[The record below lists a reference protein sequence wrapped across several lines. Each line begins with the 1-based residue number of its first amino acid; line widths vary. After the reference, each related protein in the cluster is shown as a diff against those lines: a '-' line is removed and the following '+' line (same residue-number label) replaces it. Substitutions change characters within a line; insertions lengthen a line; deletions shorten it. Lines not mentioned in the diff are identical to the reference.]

1 MPSKQTNGTGL
12 KAAMEERGMTVRELA
27 AFLET
32 DQAIVS
38 RYRSGLLPTPERRR
52 KISQKLDTPQRE
64 LWPHA

>member
-38 RYRSGLLPTPERRR
+38 RYRSGLLPPIERRR
-52 KISQKLDTPQRE
+52 LISRKLRTPQRE